1 MLRFLDYYTLRA
13 RLFPALIG
21 VAPALAAFFL
31 LISWRELALSNI
43 AATVGLL
50 VLVFA
55 LADLARRQGLK
66 MENELFKLTGGKP
79 SIVMFRRND
88 TTFDEVTK
96 DRYRT
101 FIGGKIPRKV
111 PTATEEQSDQR
122 SADEF
127 YEACGIWLRT
137 NTRDTKRFP
146 ILFGELITYGFRR
159 NLLGL
164 KWIGL
169 ALNASV
175 LVIVAA
181 ILWSQGGLSLASD
194 LDDRQLVVLCVS
206 AIHAAYL
213 LLAVTRDGVVEAS
226 RRYARELILST
237 EMLMIPAK
245 RKVAAKNAT

>member
-31 LISWRELALSNI
+31 LISWHELALSNVT
-43 AATVGLL
+43 ATIGLL

-66 MENELFKLTGGKP
+66 IEHQLFELSGGKP
-79 SIVMFRRND
+79 SIVMFRRTD

-96 DRYRT
+96 DRYRK
-101 FIGGKIPRKV
+101 FIGGKIGRQV
-111 PTATEEQSDQR
+111 PTLADEQADQR

-169 ALNASV
+169 TLNASV
-175 LVIVAA
+175 LLIMAA
-181 ILWSQGGLSLASD
+181 IFWSRGGNSLAGD

-213 LLAVTRDGVVEAS
+213 LLAVTRAGVVEAS

-237 EMLMIPAK
+237 EMLMVPAK
-245 RKVAAKNAT
+245 RSGAAKNAV